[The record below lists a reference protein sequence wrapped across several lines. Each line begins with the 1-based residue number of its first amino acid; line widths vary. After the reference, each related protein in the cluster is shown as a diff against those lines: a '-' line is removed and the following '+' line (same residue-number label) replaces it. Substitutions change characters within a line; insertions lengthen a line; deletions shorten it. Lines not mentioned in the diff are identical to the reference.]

1 MKILIAVLLLSL
13 LWAGPLFAASQVEIK
28 TSHGTIQVELY
39 PEKAPATVEN
49 FLQYVDSE
57 FYDGTIFH
65 RVIRG
70 FMIQGGG
77 FDQHD
82 RRKTTSPPIRNE
94 ADNGLTNKAGSL
106 AMARTNQID
115 SATSQ
120 FFINLSDNDFLN
132 HRGKYPGVFGY
143 AVFGQVVA
151 GMDVVEKIGNQKTY
165 NRNNLFQ
172 DYPERQIIIE
182 SIRRIDTL

>member
-1 MKILIAVLLLSL
+1 MRTFITLLLLTWVGCGTLS
-13 LWAGPLFAASQVEIK
+13 AATLVEMK
-28 TSHGTIQVELY
+28 TSHGTVQIELY
-39 PEKAPATVEN
+39 PEQAPKTVEN
-49 FLQYVDSE
+49 FLQYVDQG
-57 FYDGTIFH
+57 FYNGTIFH
-65 RVIRG
+65 RVIKG

-77 FDQHD
+77 FDEQD
-82 RRKTTSPPIRNE
+82 RRKETAAPISNE
-94 ADNGLTNKAGSL
+94 ADNELKNRVGSL
-106 AMARTNQID
+106 AMARTNQVD

-132 HRGKYPGVFGY
+132 HRGKAPNAFGY
-143 AVFGQVVA
+143 AVFGQVIG
-151 GMDVVEKIGNQKTY
+151 GMEVVEKIGKQKTY